1 MAEKQGM
8 ALVERLMG
16 GEAEP
21 YEQRQKLVR
30 LANAAPDLLAAC
42 EALITTE
49 AISPLGECAHQGP
62 PPKSWIKER
71 TAYAKGFNDCLD
83 RLQPV
88 ARTAIA
94 AARGAEPGPAS
105 EPRPWPSKI
114 KAVRHIAKRQSL
126 GPRAALEEFEAARM
140 AAIAAAR
147 GE

>member
-42 EALITTE
+42 ETFDQIKTAADTSGQALDGF
-49 AISPLGECAHQGP
+49 S
-62 PPKSWIKER
+62 ER
-71 TAYAKGFNDCLD
+71 AAYRRAVD
-83 RLQPV
+83 V

-94 AARGAEPGPAS
+94 
-105 EPRPWPSKI
+105 K
-114 KAVRHIAKRQSL
+114 
-126 GPRAALEEFEAARM
+126 
-140 AAIAAAR
+140 AR